1 MASSLIK
8 QMPGIVEPTY
18 LALRATPRENL
29 WWVTVII
36 DVRIVS
42 LSDDVASDI
51 IELVEQFHDDWRQAM
66 MISGFIGRIK
76 GRPATRW
83 AGVIEFDL
91 LHPKHLGGKHKRDL
105 REALGVDAAMMRP
118 DQRVLVLHAHLVVDD
133 RGHSSREAMMRDVR
147 ANWPGPR
154 RVVAIPLYKTGTVA
168 ENLCNLAGY
177 STKFKMRYSEAW
189 EGKRTSYHAPFEPEW
204 REYVTGL
211 YEAIGVQQMLIANV
225 KTRAGQP
232 SKCKV
237 VNEKSVAPQGFLPD
251 PDPMQLNIPSTDL
264 EDDEIL
270 ILTKPSQRECN
281 MRMKE
286 IAPYLDPER
295 ISQDL
300 LQAIQRTFGRSP
312 PVEDRSHLIQTM
324 YSADNGEMDLLSGEF
339 NALASGWG
347 AADFDLDDLVT
358 DPLEKEEQKL
368 ENKLLQQKIE
378 TERERGELLKAKRQ
392 EATSAASEAKA
403 RAEVQRSFL
412 PYWKKAK

>member
-1 MASSLIK
+1 MVNSVIK

-51 IELVEQFHDDWRQAM
+51 IELVEQFHDEWRQAM
-66 MISGFIGRIK
+66 MTSGFIGRIK

-91 LHPKHLGGKHKRDL
+91 LHPEHLGGKHKRDL
-105 REALGVDAAMMRP
+105 REALGVDAAMMRL

-133 RGHSSREAMMRDVR
+133 RGHSSHETMMRDVR
-147 ANWPGPR
+147 ASWPGPW
-154 RVVAIPLYKTGTVA
+154 RVVAIPLYKTGSVS
-168 ENLCNLAGY
+168 ENLSNLAGY
-177 STKFKMRYSEAW
+177 STKFQMRYSEAW
-189 EGKRTSYHAPFEPEW
+189 EGKRTSYHGNFKPEW

-211 YEAIGVQQMLIANV
+211 YEAIGVQQMLITNV
-225 KTRAGQP
+225 KSRAGQS

-237 VNEKSVAPQGFLPD
+237 VNEKTVAPQGVDAD
-251 PDPMQLNIPSTDL
+251 PRPMQLNITSTDP
-264 EDDEIL
+264 EENETPT
-270 ILTKPSQRECN
+270 LTKPSQRECN

-295 ISQDL
+295 ISQEL
-300 LQAIQRTFGRSP
+300 LHDIILTFDRSP

-324 YSADNGEMDLLSGEF
+324 YSADDDDMDLLSGEF

-347 AADFDLDDLVT
+347 AADFDLDDLTT

-368 ENKLLQQKIE
+368 ENKLLQQKIK
-378 TERERGELLKAKRQ
+378 TERERGELIKAKKQ
-392 EATSAASEAKA
+392 QTVSLGLEAKA
-403 RAEVQRSFL
+403 KAETARSFL
-412 PYWKKAK
+412 PYWKQAK